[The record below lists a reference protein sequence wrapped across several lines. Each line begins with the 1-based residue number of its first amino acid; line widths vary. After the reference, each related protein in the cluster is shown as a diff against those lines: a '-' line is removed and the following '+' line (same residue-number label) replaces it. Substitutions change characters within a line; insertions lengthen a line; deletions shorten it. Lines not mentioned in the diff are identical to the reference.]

1 MGRRGDA
8 IPNLMP
14 GSKVTNRMERSR
26 SITGGE
32 ATLIRT
38 ELVVIAVDVPVWM
51 LYLVIPDPV
60 IAIYKLSELSVVMM
74 DIFWLKTPAGTNK
87 LVVIVDAISPVA
99 ESTAVTTTTP
109 LSGRMNTKLLLG
121 STSKFLS
128 KKTLGNV
135 YGYVLVHSLFP
146 SLSILVTVR
155 NRDAD

>member
-1 MGRRGDA
+1 
-8 IPNLMP
+8 MP
-14 GSKVTNRMERSR
+14 GAKVTNRMERSR

-87 LVVIVDAISPVA
+87 LVVIVELYP
-99 ESTAVTTTTP
+99 P
-109 LSGRMNTKLLLG
+109 
-121 STSKFLS
+121 
-128 KKTLGNV
+128 
-135 YGYVLVHSLFP
+135 
-146 SLSILVTVR
+146 
-155 NRDAD
+155 